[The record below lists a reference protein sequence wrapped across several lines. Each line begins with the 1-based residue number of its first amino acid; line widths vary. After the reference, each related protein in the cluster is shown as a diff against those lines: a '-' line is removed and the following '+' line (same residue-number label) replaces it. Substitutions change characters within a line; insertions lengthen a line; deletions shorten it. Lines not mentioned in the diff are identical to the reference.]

1 MADTSWIKW
10 KKLGSVGQGAQAG
23 EALTGGLV
31 TEGLCRTAAAF
42 LVAVGKQQA
51 LLSDRDSG
59 KCCLLPKE
67 VVLCGR
73 ATLS

>member
-1 MADTSWIKW
+1 MVDNSWFKW
-10 KKLGSVGQGAQAG
+10 KSLGSVGQGTQTV
-23 EALTGGLV
+23 EALTGGLGL
-31 TEGLCRTAAAF
+31 EGLHRTAAAF
-42 LVAVGKQQA
+42 LVTVGKQQA
-51 LLSDRDSG
+51 LLSGCDSG